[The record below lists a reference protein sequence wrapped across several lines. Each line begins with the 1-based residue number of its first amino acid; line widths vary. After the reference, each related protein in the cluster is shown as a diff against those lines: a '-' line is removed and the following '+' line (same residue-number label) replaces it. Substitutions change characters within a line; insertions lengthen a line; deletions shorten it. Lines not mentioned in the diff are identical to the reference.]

1 MKRIMALVVL
11 ALFVCST
18 IPAVLSDE
26 SKNTTKEQPQ
36 KAKVQEIKNQRED
49 IKKSGVERRGI
60 ISDAK
65 EQKKELRSANAELK
79 IQLREKIKSCRNDSS
94 QCKELKSQMKAN
106 VKERLIISADEMI
119 VMMENLKEKIQSL
132 NPSNKDELIAA
143 VDADIAKVQGIKAK
157 LEALPDDAKASEV
170 NVIAKELKDIWKEAR
185 KGVKINGI
193 RMLALGFENVLAKAE
208 RLETQLNSA
217 IEKLK
222 ARGYDTT
229 VVSAK
234 VEDFKAKVQASKAY
248 YEEAKAMLVD
258 LQTSKDTDT
267 TVKAIQEKMKL
278 ARDQLQSAQSTLRDI
293 LKEIKSQK
301 DGSKVLEEEIKTE

>member
-1 MKRIMALVVL
+1 
-11 ALFVCST
+11 
-18 IPAVLSDE
+18 
-26 SKNTTKEQPQ
+26 
-36 KAKVQEIKNQRED
+36 
-49 IKKSGVERRGI
+49 
-60 ISDAK
+60 
-65 EQKKELRSANAELK
+65 
-79 IQLREKIKSCRNDSS
+79 
-94 QCKELKSQMKAN
+94 MKAN